1 MSDIFHE
8 VEEDVR
14 RERFEKLWKQY
25 GDYAIA
31 LAAVII
37 IAIAG
42 FKFWQR
48 YELQQRQNAS
58 AAFFAAQ
65 QAGATGDSKVAAASF
80 ANIAK
85 TAPSGY
91 ASAAQLAEANA
102 LLAAG
107 NRNDALALY
116 KKIAENTSSPLSAVA
131 RIRAAWATVDS
142 APRSDVEALLAPLN
156 TESNSWRFMA
166 REILAYADYRAGATG
181 QSQTE
186 FAALAA
192 NKDAPESMRAR
203 ARAMAEF
210 MKAGGDKNFGTVPQ
224 PPTAPAAP
232 ANPKVQ
238 PSP

>member
-1 MSDIFHE
+1 VSDIFHE

-31 LAAVII
+31 LLAVII

-42 FKFWQR
+42 YKFWQR
-48 YELQQRQNAS
+48 YETQQRLNAS

-65 QAGATGDSKVAAASF
+65 QATGNGAAAAAAF

-91 ASAAQLAEANA
+91 AAAAQLAEANA
-102 LLAAG
+102 LYSAG
-107 NRNDALALY
+107 NRSDALGLY
-116 KKIAENTSSPLSAVA
+116 KKIAENNSSPLSAVA

-142 APRSDVEALLAPLN
+142 APKSDIERLLAPLN
-156 TESNSWRFMA
+156 AETNAWRFMA
-166 REILAYADYRAGATG
+166 REILAYADYRVGATG
-181 QSQTE
+181 QSQSE

-192 NKDAPESMRAR
+192 DKNAPNPLRAR
-203 ARAMAEF
+203 ARAMSDF
-210 MKAGGDKNFGTVPQ
+210 MKAGGDKNFGSVPK
-224 PPTAPAAP
+224 PPSAPIEAE
-232 ANPKVQ
+232 NPKGQ

>member
-31 LAAVII
+31 LAAVIV

-42 FKFWQR
+42 YKFWQR
-48 YELQQRQNAS
+48 YETQQRLNAS

-65 QAGATGDSKVAAASF
+65 QAAASGNSTAAAASF

-85 TAPSGY
+85 TAPGGY
-91 ASAAQLAEANA
+91 SEAANLAEANA
-102 LLAAG
+102 LFAAG

-116 KKIAENTSSPLSAVA
+116 KKIAQNSSSPLSAVA

-142 APRSDVEALLAPLN
+142 APRSDIEELLAPLN
-156 TESNSWRFMA
+156 TQSNSWRFMA
-166 REILAYADYRAGATG
+166 REILAYADYRAGATA
-181 QSQTE
+181 QSQSE

-192 NKDAPESMRAR
+192 DKDAPESLQAR

-210 MKAGGDKNFGTVPQ
+210 MKAGGDKNFGNVPKPPA
-224 PPTAPAAP
+224 PPTEAD
-232 ANPKVQ
+232 NSKGQ